1 MRMLYTNVHIT
12 LNIHPSRKEE
22 EEEEEK
28 RDDK

>member
-22 EEEEEK
+22 EEEEK